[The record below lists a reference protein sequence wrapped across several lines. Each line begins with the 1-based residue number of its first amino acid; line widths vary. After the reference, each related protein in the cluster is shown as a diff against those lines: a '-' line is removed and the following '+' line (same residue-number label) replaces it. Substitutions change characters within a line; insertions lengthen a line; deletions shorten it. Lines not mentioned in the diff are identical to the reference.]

1 MIGVQ
6 HTRVLVTTRETRS
19 GRKVI
24 QMSTVD
30 FRFLDTSLLDGMAT
44 IRFAML
50 LGTPTRRR
58 RPRVALVRCA
68 ITPPPAA
75 LDLNGPVGL
84 ATSVCGLS
92 GSAQGCQLG
101 TLSHDEL
108 PAGPHEF
115 RVVVQALDKPLEVEL
130 TVQADM
136 SLASPAF
143 FRSGKRLVH
152 ATTSSPWTV
161 QLVLPAQQ
169 GASTH
174 RSQLVPQ
181 PDSGAR
187 VRLCIAA
194 DIERYSRF
202 RGPEALVAQDR
213 FLGVM
218 RAARAHAGI
227 DESEVVT
234 DGEGDSQ
241 FAVLP
246 PDIDESEVV
255 PALFEGFKKALQDT
269 NYGLD
274 CHSRLR
280 LRLAFDRGLLVRS
293 SNGWVGTSTIAVH
306 RLLDSA
312 PLREALKA
320 DLDTDYA
327 VITSRTLYDDVI
339 SHGYGGLT
347 PAEFTGVEIDLPQK
361 GFSSQAWLF
370 TPRR

>member
-6 HTRVLVTTRETRS
+6 HTRTLTTTRETS
-19 GRKVI
+19 TGRKTTQI
-24 QMSTVD
+24 STVD
-30 FRFLDTSLLDGMAT
+30 FQLLGTSLQDGLVT

-58 RPRVALVRCA
+58 QPRTALVRCA
-68 ITPPPAA
+68 ITPSPAA
-75 LDLNGPVGL
+75 FDLDGPVGL
-84 ATSVCGLS
+84 TTSVCDLS
-92 GSAQGCQLG
+92 GSARGCQLG

-115 RVVVQALDKPLEVEL
+115 RVVVQAADEPLRVEL
-130 TVQADM
+130 TVQMDM
-136 SLASPAF
+136 SLANRAF
-143 FRSGKRLVH
+143 FWNGKRLIH
-152 ATTSSPWTV
+152 TTTSSPWTA
-161 QLVLPAQQ
+161 QLVLPARQ
-169 GASTH
+169 GTWAPPRRSAS
-174 RSQLVPQ
+174 P
-181 PDSGAR
+181 PDSSAR

-202 RGPEALVAQDR
+202 RGPEALLAQER
-213 FLGVM
+213 FLGIM
-218 RAARAHAGI
+218 REARAHAGI
-227 DESEVVT
+227 DESAVVT

-246 PDIDESEVV
+246 SDIDESEIV
-255 PALFEGFKKALQDT
+255 PRLFEGFRKALQEANHSLSD
-269 NYGLD
+269 
-274 CHSRLR
+274 HSRLR

-320 DLDTDYA
+320 DPDTDYA
-327 VITSRTLYDDVI
+327 VITSRTLYEDVI